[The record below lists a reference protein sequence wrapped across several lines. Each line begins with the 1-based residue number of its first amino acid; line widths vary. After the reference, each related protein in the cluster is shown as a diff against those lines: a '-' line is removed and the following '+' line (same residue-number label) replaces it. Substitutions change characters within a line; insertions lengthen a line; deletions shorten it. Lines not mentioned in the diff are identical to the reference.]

1 MSSIGTFGSFTQARL
16 GIYAAQSGLSVTGNN
31 IANINT
37 HGYTRQKLDQSSF
50 YAGGSD
56 RYYAQNDV
64 RVGNGVLCTGVS
76 QLRDPYLD
84 IRYRNEMSSVGAMDA
99 KLGGLETIQ
108 HILDEVGAGEDEF
121 GILGA
126 QFSDLFKQLEQL
138 SANTGLSE
146 YDIQVRSSAEAL
158 TKLFRSYAAKLEDA
172 KNNAE
177 MKLDQDVE
185 SINKIL
191 SNIRDLNSS
200 IRKAQIHGDNAL
212 ELRDQRNLLIDQLSS
227 YMKIDVTYS
236 NEDLGGGVIVEKLT
250 IKLGNANPEPDPLHK
265 DESTLIDGVY
275 GTQLSIPEKINN
287 PNGNLVDNTNL
298 TVKLDPLK
306 DRKGNVMQVKDG
318 NGKKDSEA
326 VQLGDNDLYGALQA
340 QREMLTEAGE
350 FTSNDVIQNVDP
362 DAAGKRGIPY
372 YQKTLDLLARKFAET
387 FNAANQGYVY
397 DTDGNYL
404 NKNTGDPILDGAG
417 KPINKTTDL
426 DDPANAAL
434 KALVEKDGK
443 FVGGNLFSNSSNG
456 DDAANITA
464 SNISISASW
473 TKGPLIVNSFVHH
486 GTNGSASTDSSNI
499 AHMLVLMKE
508 KMEYRASDLMGPGY
522 SDKVFFNGSFNDMWI
537 NTGTVL
543 GNDMMSTSTLL
554 DTYYSASVQLD
565 NSRSSTSSVDLND
578 EAMNLMQYSKSYN
591 AACRLMTTLDSVLD
605 KLINNTGMTT

>member
-37 HGYTRQKLDQSSF
+37 YGYTRQKLDQSSF

-84 IRYRNEMSSVGAMDA
+84 IRYRNEMASVGAMDA
-99 KLGGLETIQ
+99 KLSGLETIQ
-108 HILDEVGAGEDEF
+108 HILDEVGAGEEEF

-250 IKLGNANPEPDPLHK
+250 IKLGNANPDPAVHT
-265 DESTLIDGVY
+265 DEATLIDGVY
-275 GTQLSIPEKINN
+275 GTQISIPDQIND
-287 PNGNLVDNTNL
+287 PNGNPVDNTNL

-318 NGKKDSEA
+318 NGMKDSEA

-340 QREMLTEAGE
+340 EREMLTEAGE

-372 YQKTLDLLARKFAET
+372 YQKTLDLLAKKFAET

-397 DTDGNYL
+397 NSKGEYVTADGTPIKDAAGNVMT
-404 NKNTGDPILDGAG
+404 NKNPLTPDQE
-417 KPINKTTDL
+417 TY
-426 DDPANAAL
+426 L
-434 KALVEKDGK
+434 KNNGGQPK
-443 FVGGNLFSNSSNG
+443 GGNLFSNSSNG

-464 SNISISASW
+464 ANISISASW
-473 TKGPLIVNSFVHH
+473 TKGPLIVNSFVQQ
-486 GTNGSASTDSSNI
+486 GDQGIASTDSSNI
-499 AHMLVLMKE
+499 AHMLVLMKD

-591 AACRLMTTLDSVLD
+591 AACRLMTTLDSILD